1 MAEAALEPA
10 ADAPATPLRTDHRR
24 ILQLTWP
31 VLLANLSMPLVGTVD
46 TAIMGRYPD
55 PSFIGAVA
63 LGATVFTSVGWL
75 FGFLRMGTT
84 GQVAQA
90 FGRDALPAVTALLR
104 RSLRLAAAIA
114 FVLLAIS
121 PWLLPLLLTGFGAS
135 EVTSARALSYLSVRV
150 WALPAMLVYLVLLGG
165 LFGLQQMRAALVTSL
180 VLNLSS
186 SGLSLLLAVGF
197 DLGLL
202 GIAWGSLIADW
213 LSALC
218 AVAFVQRYLSER
230 GFSLLRSPAAGASGT
245 GQRGYLAM
253 NLDLLIRSLFVQA
266 PFLIYAAVGARLGD
280 VVLAANAILMQ
291 LFFILV
297 FALDA
302 FAHSAET
309 LAGACYGRRDRL
321 HLEQVVQRTMQWS
334 FALAGLGALAFLFGT
349 STLVGLLSESEA
361 VRREAA
367 AYRLW
372 LVAAPLASALAFQLD
387 GVFIGCTQTR
397 LMRNSMLIAFV
408 GFALITA
415 LGVPAIGNHALWLGL
430 LLFMLLRGGL
440 LWRGLAP
447 LYRDSFAKP

>member
-1 MAEAALEPA
+1 MATAI
-10 ADAPATPLRTDHRR
+10 RTDHRR
-24 ILQLTWP
+24 ILALTWP
-31 VLLANLSMPLVGTVD
+31 VLLANLSLPLVGTVD

-90 FGRDALPAVTALLR
+90 FGRGAISEVTALLQ
-104 RSLRLAAAIA
+104 RSLRLAGTIAA
-114 FVLLAIS
+114 VLLILS
-121 PWLLPLLLTGFGAS
+121 PWLLPWLIAGFGAS
-135 EVTSARALSYLSVRV
+135 DSTSARALSYLGIRV
-150 WALPAMLVYLVLLGG
+150 WALPAMLSYLVLLGG
-165 LFGLQQMRAALVTSL
+165 LFGCQQMRAALVTSL

-186 SGLSLLLAVGF
+186 TGLSLLLAVGF
-197 DLGLL
+197 DLGLQ

-218 AVAFVQRYLSER
+218 ALAYVQRYLRRE
-230 GFSLLRSPAAGASGT
+230 GCSLLKPQRTALQQ
-245 GQRGYLAM
+245 GQRSNYLSM
-253 NLDLLIRSLFVQA
+253 NLDLLVRSLFVQA

-309 LAGACYGRRDRL
+309 LAGACYGRRDRMR
-321 HLEQVVQRTMQWS
+321 LEQVVQRTLYWS
-334 FALAGLGALAFLFGT
+334 FALAGVGSLVFLLGT
-349 STLVGLLSESEA
+349 DTLVALLSESDA
-361 VRREAA
+361 VRAEAA
-367 AYRLW
+367 QYRFW

-397 LMRNSMLIAFV
+397 IMRNSMLIAFT
-408 GFALITA
+408 GFAAVIA
-415 LGVPAIGNHALWLGL
+415 IGVPRIGNHALWLGL
-430 LLFMLLRGGL
+430 LLFMLLRGAL
-440 LWRGLAP
+440 LWRGLTP
-447 LYRDSFAKP
+447 LYATAGQPD